1 MSYLFLRR
9 AYCLF
14 TISLLLITNFIYC
27 QNKMI
32 KEEIDKTG
40 SSYSQSVKIS
50 DYSELLFISG
60 QIPLDEKNQLPNP
73 NSFEVQCRYAWSNIR
88 NQLEKSNMDF
98 QNLVKVTI
106 FLSDR
111 KYRKIN
117 SQVRQKVLKDLSP
130 ALTIIITGIYDE
142 DWLLEIEA
150 IAAK

>member
-1 MSYLFLRR
+1 MLYLFLKR

-14 TISLLLITNFIYC
+14 TISLLIITNSIYC

-73 NSFEVQCRYAWSNIR
+73 NSFEEQCRYAWSNIR
-88 NQLEKSNMDF
+88 NQLEKSNMNF
-98 QNLVKVTI
+98 ENLVKVTI